1 VRTQLA
7 QPKRLVCATIISTV
21 SGGGGETVLQAS
33 MAELVHRPHG
43 VQDVLFV
50 GVIEE
55 IHEVQRSMPSL
66 GELNRAVSV
75 VIFPFAHDS
84 SSYDTSTIPR
94 NSYSR
99 RRRQPGLDA
108 HAGFSPGIAASR

>member
-66 GELNRAVSV
+66 GELNRGKCCH
-75 VIFPFAHDS
+75 FPFAHDS

-94 NSYSR
+94 NS
-99 RRRQPGLDA
+99 
-108 HAGFSPGIAASR
+108 